1 MKLAV
6 AKPSAA
12 KPVLGAALTLDM
24 LELHRGWMLAAPRD
38 LELQSFCLPHVLNGD
53 LSVPI
58 ARAKKLIDGLEGRI
72 GIHGPYVGFS
82 IDTADPDVA
91 VIVQKRM
98 LKALEVCEA
107 LMADQMVIHSPI
119 TSWDHGNQMASAHD
133 AMIQI
138 ERVRFTLGPVLKR
151 AEDTGVGLVLEN
163 IEDIDPAARC
173 RMVDALNSPALKVS
187 LDTGHAQYAHVTT
200 AAPPVDAYVMA
211 AGKRLDHV
219 HLQDSDGFADRHWH
233 PGDGPLNW
241 RAIFTALHALPKMPR
256 LILEV
261 NDLRH
266 VRRGAEN
273 LAALGLAE

>member
-1 MKLAV
+1 MT
-6 AKPSAA
+6 
-12 KPVLGAALTLDM
+12 PVLGAALTLDM
-24 LELHRGWMLAAPRD
+24 LALHRDWMLSAPRD

-53 LSVPI
+53 LDAPL
-58 ARAKKLIDGLEGRI
+58 ARARKLIDGLEGRI
-72 GIHGPYVGFS
+72 SIHGPYVGFS

-91 VIVQKRM
+91 MIVQSRM

-107 LMADQMVIHSPI
+107 LAATQMVIHSPV
-119 TSWDHGNQMASAHD
+119 TTWDHGNQQVSAHD

-151 AEDTGVGLVLEN
+151 AEETGVGLVLEN
-163 IEDIDPAARC
+163 IEDVDPLARC
-173 RMVDALNSPALKVS
+173 HMVDALKSPALKVS
-187 LDTGHAQYAHVTT
+187 LDTGHAQYAHVT
-200 AAPPVDAYVMA
+200 AGAPPVDAYVMA

-241 RAIFTALHALPKMPR
+241 HAIFAALAALPQMPR

-261 NDLRH
+261 NDLRN
-266 VRRGAEN
+266 VTRGAEN
-273 LAALGLAE
+273 LAAMGLAT

>member
-1 MKLAV
+1 MKQA
-6 AKPSAA
+6 S

-24 LELHRGWMLAAPRD
+24 LALHRDWMLSAPRD

-53 LSVPI
+53 LSAPLDR
-58 ARAKKLIDGLEGRI
+58 ARKLIDGLTGRI
-72 GIHGPYVGFS
+72 GLHGPYVGFT
-82 IDTADPDVA
+82 IDSADPDVA
-91 VIVQKRM
+91 LIVQARM

-107 LMADQMVIHSPI
+107 LGASQMVIHSPI
-119 TSWDHGNQMASAHD
+119 TTWDHGNQQFSAHD
-133 AMIQI
+133 ALIQI
-138 ERVRFTLGPVLKR
+138 ERARYTLGPVLKR

-163 IEDIDPAARC
+163 IEDVDPAARV

-187 LDTGHAQYAHVTT
+187 LDTGHAQYAHVT
-200 AAPPVDAYVMA
+200 AGAPPVDTYIMA

-241 RAIFTALHALPKMPR
+241 HAIFAALHALPQMPR

-261 NDLRH
+261 NDLRN
-266 VRRGAEN
+266 VTRGAQN
-273 LAALGLAE
+273 LAALGLAA

>member
-1 MKLAV
+1 M
-6 AKPSAA
+6 

-24 LELHRGWMLAAPRD
+24 LALHRDWMLAAPRD
-38 LELQSFCLPHVLNGD
+38 LEIQSFCLPHVLNGD
-53 LSVPI
+53 LTPPLE
-58 ARAKKLIDGLEGRI
+58 RAKKLMDGLTGRI

-82 IDTADPDVA
+82 IDSADPDIA
-91 VIVQKRM
+91 LIIQARM

-107 LMADQMVIHSPI
+107 LGATQMVIHSPVS
-119 TSWDHGNQMASAHD
+119 SWDHGNQQVSNHD
-133 AMIQI
+133 ALSQL
-138 ERVRFTLGPVLKR
+138 ERVRYTLGPVLKR

-173 RMVDALNSPALKVS
+173 RMVDGLKSAALKVS
-187 LDTGHAQYAHVTT
+187 LDTGHAQYAHVNTG
-200 AAPPVDAYVMA
+200 APPVDAYVVA

-241 RAIFTALHALPKMPR
+241 HAIFAAFHALPKMPR

-261 NDLRH
+261 NDQRN
-266 VRRGAEN
+266 VTRGAAN
-273 LAALGLAE
+273 LASMGLVE

>member
-1 MKLAV
+1 M
-6 AKPSAA
+6 

-24 LELHRGWMLAAPRD
+24 LALHRDWMLAAPRD
-38 LELQSFCLPHVLNGD
+38 LEIQSFCLPHVLNGD
-53 LSVPI
+53 LATPI

-72 GIHGPYVGFS
+72 GVHGPYIGFT
-82 IDTADPDVA
+82 IDSADPDVA
-91 VIVQKRM
+91 LIVQNRM

-107 LMADQMVIHSPI
+107 LRATQMVIHSPI
-119 TSWDHGNQMASAHD
+119 TSWDHGNQQVSPHD

-138 ERVRFTLGPVLKR
+138 ERVRYTLGPVLKR
-151 AEDTGVGLVLEN
+151 AEETGVGLVMEN
-163 IEDIDPAARC
+163 IEDIDPAARG

-200 AAPPVDAYVMA
+200 GAPPVDAYVMA

-241 RAIFTALHALPKMPR
+241 HAIFAALHALPKMPR

-266 VRRGAEN
+266 VPRGAAN